1 MRVADRLDSDRATL
15 VLKGADGNDKLPGSQ
30 WSDVLDGGRGIDW
43 LEGLGGDDVYYVDNQ
58 GDAVREDSGEG
69 LDTVISTATYRLA
82 EGISVEIL
90 QAFPNSGRIGL
101 TGNSFS
107 NQIFG
112 NESANRLDGGAGN
125 DALNGGLGK
134 DVFLFTTKLSKTGNV
149 DHILDFRVVD
159 DSIWLENSI
168 FKGLGKA
175 GSLTKPAKLDS
186 DDFIVGNRAHDRED
200 RIIYS
205 KTTGSLYY
213 DADGTGKAAQI
224 KFAQLEK
231 GLNIKASDFFAV

>member
-1 MRVADRLDSDRATL
+1 M
-15 VLKGADGNDKLPGSQ
+15 
-30 WSDVLDGGRGIDW
+30 
-43 LEGLGGDDVYYVDNQ
+43 GGDDLYYVDNQ
-58 GDAVREDSGEG
+58 GDAVRENGGEG
-69 LDTVISTATYRLA
+69 LDTVVSTVTYRLA
-82 EGISVEIL
+82 EGTSVEIL
-90 QAFPNSGRIGL
+90 RAFPSSGRVGL

-125 DALNGGLGK
+125 DALTGGLGR
-134 DVFLFTTKLSKTGNV
+134 DVFLFSTKLSKTGNV
-149 DHILDFRVVD
+149 DQILDFRVVD

-168 FKGLGKA
+168 FKGLGKV
-175 GSLTKPAKLDS
+175 GSLTKPAKLNGDA
-186 DDFIVGNRAHDRED
+186 FITGSRAQDKED
-200 RIIYS
+200 RIIYT

-231 GLNIKASDFFAV
+231 GLNVKASDFFIV